1 MRAYHASTGATAH
14 AIAAI
19 VTVNAFQLTA
29 GPPVATIVTVTT

>member
-19 VTVNAFQLTA
+19 VNAFQLTA